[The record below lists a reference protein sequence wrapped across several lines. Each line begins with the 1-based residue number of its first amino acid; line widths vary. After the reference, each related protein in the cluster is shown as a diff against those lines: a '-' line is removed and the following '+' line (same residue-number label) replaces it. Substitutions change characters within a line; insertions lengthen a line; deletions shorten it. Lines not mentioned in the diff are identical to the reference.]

1 MTNGRLHSDCGG
13 NEGTDRGRVRRSNTG
28 NPLFLSLSSQF
39 YNRGA
44 VSRVQ
49 VERRNLRNEWFVREP
64 KKEEGDEEHV
74 SKLEEN

>member
-1 MTNGRLHSDCGG
+1 MADSILIAGEMRAFG
-13 NEGTDRGRVRRSNTG
+13 ERERRDALTQET
-28 NPLFLSLSSQF
+28 LSFSPSASF
-39 YNRGA
+39 ITA